1 LEKLLI
7 LIGLISMDQLE
18 ARIEMEENYK
28 DYDQEGLKFL
38 STNGRPIPGESL
50 TNSPDT
56 PYPWEQPTQFTELEP
71 AIDALFIEL
80 TEPEAYHS
88 LLNLIENEVPIGDV
102 TQIVLTDGFQ
112 KGMWNPDLLMLLI
125 EPTMY
130 MIMALAEKAGM
141 MDNVIYQGEEEDVED
156 QDEQLSSIEK
166 AIDIAQDKIVPKA
179 RAGVL
184 PKNIEEKIEEMTP
197 PREPSLLEKPELQED
212 I

>member
-1 LEKLLI
+1 
-7 LIGLISMDQLE
+7 
-18 ARIEMEENYK
+18 MEENYT

-56 PYPWEQPTQFTELEP
+56 PYPWEQPTQFTELQP

-88 LLNLIENEVPIGDV
+88 IINLVENKVPIGDI
-102 TQIVLTDGFQ
+102 TQVILTDAFQ

-130 MIMALAEKAGM
+130 MIMALAEKAGI
-141 MDNVIYQGEEEDVED
+141 MDAVVYQGEEEDEEETED
-156 QDEQLSSIEK
+156 QLSSIDK
-166 AIDIAQDKIVPKA
+166 AINIAQDKVVPKA
-179 RAGVL
+179 KAGVL
-184 PKNIEEKIEEMTP
+184 PKDIETKLADFTP
-197 PREPSLLEKPELQED
+197 PKQPSLLEKSD
-212 I
+212 IQRNSLLGKEE

>member
-1 LEKLLI
+1 MEK
-7 LIGLISMDQLE
+7 
-18 ARIEMEENYK
+18 NYK

-56 PYPWEQPTQFTELEP
+56 PYPWEQATQFTELEP

-88 LLNLIENEVPIGDV
+88 IINLIDNKVPLGDIA
-102 TQIVLTDGFQ
+102 QIVLTDGFQ

-130 MIMALAEKAGM
+130 MIMALAEKAGI
-141 MDNVIYQGEEEDVED
+141 MDAVVYQGEEEED
-156 QDEQLSSIEK
+156 EEDEDNEQLSSIEK
-166 AIDIAQDKIVPKA
+166 AIDIAQDRVVPKA
-179 RAGVL
+179 KAGVI
-184 PKNIEEKIEEMTP
+184 PKDIETKLAEFTP
-197 PREPSLLEKPELQED
+197 PEQPSLLEKPNVQRNSLLGKEE
-212 I
+212 

>member
-1 LEKLLI
+1 
-7 LIGLISMDQLE
+7 
-18 ARIEMEENYK
+18 MEENYK

-141 MDNVIYQGEEEDVED
+141 MDNVIYQGEEEDIED

>member
-1 LEKLLI
+1 
-7 LIGLISMDQLE
+7 
-18 ARIEMEENYK
+18 METNYK

-56 PYPWEQPTQFTELEP
+56 PYPWEQATQFTELEP

-88 LLNLIENEVPIGDV
+88 IINLVDSKVPLGDIA
-102 TQIVLTDGFQ
+102 QIVLTDGFQ

-130 MIMALAEKAGM
+130 MIMALAEKAGI
-141 MDNVIYQGEEEDVED
+141 MDAIVYQGEDEEEEDEYN
-156 QDEQLSSIEK
+156 EQLSSIEK
-166 AIDIAQDKIVPKA
+166 AIDIAQDRVVPKA
-179 RAGVL
+179 KAGVI
-184 PKNIEEKIEEMTP
+184 PKDIETKLAEFTP
-197 PREPSLLEKPELQED
+197 PEQPSLLEKPSVQRNSLLGKEE
-212 I
+212 

>member
-1 LEKLLI
+1 MGK
-7 LIGLISMDQLE
+7 
-18 ARIEMEENYK
+18 NYK

-56 PYPWEQPTQFTELEP
+56 PYPWEQATQFTELEP

-88 LLNLIENEVPIGDV
+88 IINLVDNKVPLGDIA
-102 TQIVLTDGFQ
+102 QIVLTDGFQ

-130 MIMALAEKAGM
+130 MIMALAEKAGI
-141 MDNVIYQGEEEDVED
+141 MDAIVYQGEDEEEEDED
-156 QDEQLSSIEK
+156 NEQLSSIEK
-166 AIDIAQDKIVPKA
+166 AIDIAQDRVVPKA
-179 RAGVL
+179 KAGVI
-184 PKNIEEKIEEMTP
+184 PKDIETKLAEFTP
-197 PREPSLLEKPELQED
+197 PEQPSLLEKPNVQRNSLLGKEE
-212 I
+212 

>member
-1 LEKLLI
+1 
-7 LIGLISMDQLE
+7 
-18 ARIEMEENYK
+18 MEENYK

-38 STNGRPIPGESL
+38 STNGRPIAGESL

>member
-1 LEKLLI
+1 
-7 LIGLISMDQLE
+7 ME
-18 ARIEMEENYK
+18 ANYK

>member
-1 LEKLLI
+1 
-7 LIGLISMDQLE
+7 
-18 ARIEMEENYK
+18 MEENYK

-56 PYPWEQPTQFTELEP
+56 PYPWEQPTQFTEIQP
-71 AIDALFIEL
+71 AVDALFIEL

-88 LLNLIENEVPIGDV
+88 LINLVENRVPIGDI

>member
-1 LEKLLI
+1 
-7 LIGLISMDQLE
+7 
-18 ARIEMEENYK
+18 METNYK

-56 PYPWEQPTQFTELEP
+56 PYPWEQATQFTELEP

-88 LLNLIENEVPIGDV
+88 IINLVDNKVPLGDIA
-102 TQIVLTDGFQ
+102 QIVLTDGFQ

-130 MIMALAEKAGM
+130 MIMALAEKAGI
-141 MDNVIYQGEEEDVED
+141 MDAIVYQGEDEEEEDED
-156 QDEQLSSIEK
+156 NEQLSSIEK
-166 AIDIAQDKIVPKA
+166 AIDIAQDRVVPKA
-179 RAGVL
+179 KAGVI
-184 PKNIEEKIEEMTP
+184 PKDIETKLAEFTP
-197 PREPSLLEKPELQED
+197 PEQPSLLEKPNVQRNSLLGKEE
-212 I
+212 

>member
-1 LEKLLI
+1 
-7 LIGLISMDQLE
+7 
-18 ARIEMEENYK
+18 MEENYK

-184 PKNIEEKIEEMTP
+184 PKNIEEKIEAMTP

>member
-1 LEKLLI
+1 
-7 LIGLISMDQLE
+7 
-18 ARIEMEENYK
+18 MEENYK

-56 PYPWEQPTQFTELEP
+56 PYPWEQPTQFTEIQP
-71 AIDALFIEL
+71 AVDALFIEL

-88 LLNLIENEVPIGDV
+88 LINLVENRVPIGDI

-130 MIMALAEKAGM
+130 MVMALAEKAGI
-141 MDNVIYQGEEEDVED
+141 MDAVVYQGEEEDEEP
-156 QDEQLSSIEK
+156 DEQLSSIDK
-166 AIDIAQDKIVPKA
+166 AIDIAQDKVVPKA
-179 RAGVL
+179 KAGVL
-184 PKNIEEKIEEMTP
+184 PKDIETKLAEFTP
-197 PREPSLLEKPELQED
+197 PEQPSLLEKPDVQRNSLLGKEE
-212 I
+212 

>member
-1 LEKLLI
+1 
-7 LIGLISMDQLE
+7 
-18 ARIEMEENYK
+18 MEENYK

-112 KGMWNPDLLMLLI
+112 KGMWNPDLLLLLI

-166 AIDIAQDKIVPKA
+166 AIDVAQDKIVPKA

>member
-1 LEKLLI
+1 MEK
-7 LIGLISMDQLE
+7 
-18 ARIEMEENYK
+18 NYK
-28 DYDQEGLKFL
+28 DYDQKGLEFL
-38 STNGRPIPGESL
+38 STNGRPTPGESL

-56 PYPWEQPTQFTELEP
+56 PYPWEKATQFTELEP

-102 TQIVLTDGFQ
+102 TQIILTDGFQ
-112 KGMWNPDLLMLLI
+112 KGMWNPDLLLLLV

-141 MDNVIYQGEEEDVED
+141 MDNVIYQGEEEEVED

-179 RAGVL
+179 RAGIL